1 MSEVLTVDGLT
12 FDVRRSD
19 RRKSLEIIVDRGGE
33 LRMAVPEGC
42 ATEAMAEFAR
52 EKRFWI
58 LTKLAEKES
67 LRQPIGTKE
76 FVAGEGFPYLGR
88 SHRLRLV
95 EGQEVPLKLSRGCFC
110 LDRSQAAEGRQHF
123 LDWYRDR
130 GRRWLEPRVVSWAL
144 RMDVTPTR
152 IEVADLGY
160 RWGSCGEQGRI
171 SFHWATIL
179 LPPSIVTYVIVHELA
194 HLTERNHTPAFWAL
208 VERALPDY
216 ERRKRW
222 LAEHGG
228 AMVVL

>member
-76 FVAGEGFPYLGR
+76 FVAGEGFPYGQVRDETAIRWVLGR
-88 SHRLRLV
+88 ALARMHAD
-95 EGQEVPLKLSRGCFC
+95 PPP
-110 LDRSQAAEGRQHF
+110 AWA
-123 LDWYRDR
+123 
-130 GRRWLEPRVVSWAL
+130 RRRCSS
-144 RMDVTPTR
+144 T
-152 IEVADLGY
+152 
-160 RWGSCGEQGRI
+160 
-171 SFHWATIL
+171 
-179 LPPSIVTYVIVHELA
+179 
-194 HLTERNHTPAFWAL
+194 
-208 VERALPDY
+208 
-216 ERRKRW
+216 
-222 LAEHGG
+222 
-228 AMVVL
+228 